1 MRGKPGTLLVS
12 VASLHSGFSE
22 GQRETSLET
31 RKTHVLGRN
40 SRYTWAAWVPDTISR
55 VEESMLAP
63 PLSSAGD
70 LVAVNL

>member
-1 MRGKPGTLLVS
+1 MGSRGTLLVS

-22 GQRETSLET
+22 GQQETSLET
-31 RKTHVLGRN
+31 RKTDVLDRN
-40 SRYTWAAWVPDTISR
+40 SRHTWAAWVPDTISR

-63 PLSSAGD
+63 PLSPAGD